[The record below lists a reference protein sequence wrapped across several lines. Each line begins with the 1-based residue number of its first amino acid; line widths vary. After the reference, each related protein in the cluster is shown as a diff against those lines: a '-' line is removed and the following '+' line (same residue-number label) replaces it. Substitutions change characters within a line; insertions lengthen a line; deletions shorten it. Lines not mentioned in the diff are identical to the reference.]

1 MILKNILFTMFW
13 KQQNGRVRYSVLPP
27 GFIESDGVFDAPSGY
42 KPYVNTGLLLS
53 PSAQKK
59 WTIEFSYHGCTNPV
73 NIAVMGT
80 SYSKTSGNYALWVD
94 NSDGTNGRK
103 IEFIFGNGNAGR
115 KELAQYKYDK
125 NVLITENRHK
135 YEMNLLTGQGF
146 IDDVCV
152 ITAGAV
158 ASVPNPTPVVFHA
171 VWRGSS
177 VFNTGAGTIHSLKI
191 GDPSDGGLIRDYIP
205 CIRLSDGLPGF
216 YDLCESTDGV
226 DGTPFYKLQLA
237 SGSDNPTTVPTYNT
251 SFSVRVKK
259 NTTGTCKV
267 TLSATQMTAGVVSVD
282 WGDDA
287 TEELTSA
294 SSSSTHSYSTAG
306 EYDLT
311 VSSETARGF
320 TMSQSETISSITRL
334 LSYDCKIVPVGFMYG
349 ATSLNFGNNILGN
362 VYWIQASAFRDCTSL
377 TLTELPKP
385 LKRIDEY
392 AFYNSGVG
400 ITRIPKKVNFI
411 GDYAFGNCANL
422 TRITFEGDEVTDISS
437 TAFQGCTNLTDI
449 YVPWHMDE
457 VAGAPWGAGNAK
469 IHYKAWLLPPS
480 NEIWYYGSSQATL
493 FSDTNVVSHTF
504 SDGKGVITFAA
515 PITQMPNVLRGTSVT
530 LVNMPDS
537 VTSIVSSA
545 FFNCAS
551 LKNVVLSPNITS
563 IESYAFYQCG
573 NMRLSE
579 FPDKLTELGQGAF
592 RGCSSI
598 STTSLP
604 AGVTNIP
611 RETFYGCTS
620 LALTGLPSGMTR
632 IEDNTFDSCTNLALT
647 SLPNGITFIGNAAF
661 YGCSK
666 IQLSSLPNTVT
677 EISGSVFRDCQGLTL
692 TSLPSGLTSLG
703 GRAFYNCQNLALTS
717 LPDGLTSIPAQ
728 CFYNCSNLALT
739 FLPSGITSIGQQAF
753 ASCVN
758 ITLTSL
764 PAGLTS
770 IEDNVFDNCPKISI
784 SSLPPE
790 ITKIG
795 GNAFYGDLLVSV
807 DCIPETVTTISANVF
822 NSCAGITSLIFIGT
836 PNSISPI
843 AFNRCTNLTDIYVP
857 WAEGTVADAPWGATN
872 ATVHYNSQMMPKS
885 NEIWYYGESQATL
898 FSNTNVASHT
908 FDNGKGIVRYNSNLT
923 TMPDTLR
930 GTSVTRVVLPITIT
944 SIGSDAL
951 RECTDLTSVVFPQH
965 LRTIG
970 NNAFRYCSNL
980 ECDGLPSSVTSIS
993 GWAFQYCS
1001 KIAWTSLPEELT
1013 EIGSYCFQ
1021 HCSSLAITS
1030 IPDGITELNP
1040 GVFDGCTSLA
1050 LTSLPSGLTT
1060 IADGTFWGCANI
1072 SLNHIPASIVS
1083 IGNNA
1088 FNSCTGLSVVYLI
1101 TQASISSSAFSE
1113 CTNLTDIY
1121 VPWVE
1126 GDVANAPW
1134 GASNATVHYMD
1145 GKTLEDVQYTDE
1157 TMKHHVVKAMYIPS
1171 SGGRRLSSDMVINT
1185 RHNTTVNDEW
1195 IVTCKADHR
1204 ASGDMCIMGSSNSN
1218 TNTNCAIW
1226 MNPTTNTV
1234 RFLFGDATRSDTVV
1248 STIEYD
1254 ITKFHTYRIKFSTGQ
1269 AWIDDNLIGT
1279 AGSVSSFANACPLYI
1294 LTSGQVSYS
1303 SGFLNNTQIFNGD
1316 VVDVKV
1322 LTNDNLTLHY
1332 VPWSDL
1338 EPYECGFYETVSGTE
1353 LEMHRWVKPLFEWN
1367 LAWTV
1372 SLTSN
1377 NLTYGL
1383 STKLYDNIAVVY
1395 WGDGTFEQL
1404 SQTDDSVTIFTHT
1417 YAKAGQYN
1425 VTFFAYY
1432 SGDFVCTTGHNGFIN
1447 SEPVYKDR
1455 VKSVLYVKGTLVP
1468 TYFCFKASSITQV
1481 PSHLFEGKLAIGS
1494 DAFGGCQNLNISSI
1508 GNDVQFIGYSS
1519 FGGCTSLTAL
1529 AMPSVRHLLPYAFQD
1544 CTALGSVNLP
1554 SIVELSSGSFS
1565 NCTGLRSIT
1574 FGENLCELSYN
1585 AFFGC
1590 TALETAIFEGSAV
1603 EYIPE
1608 ELFEECTNLTD
1619 IYVPWEEGT
1628 VNNAPWGATNATVHY
1643 NHQV

>member
-1 MILKNILFTMFW
+1 MIFKNILFTMFW

-59 WTIEFSYHGCTNPV
+59 WTVEFSYHGCTNPA

-115 KELAQYKYDK
+115 QELAQYKYDK

-152 ITAGAV
+152 ITARAV

-306 EYDLT
+306 DYDLT

-392 AFYNSGVG
+392 AFYNSGIGV
-400 ITRIPKKVNFI
+400 TRIPKKVNFI

-449 YVPWHMDE
+449 YVPWHAGE
-457 VAGAPWGAGNAK
+457 VAGAPWGADNAK

-480 NEIWYYGSSQATL
+480 NEVWYYGSSQATL
-493 FSDTNVVSHTF
+493 FSDTNVVAHTF
-504 SDGKGVITFAA
+504 SNGRGIVTFSN
-515 PITQMPNVLRGTSVT
+515 P
-530 LVNMPDS
+530 
-537 VTSIVSSA
+537 VTSITDVLRNTTVPVVVFPANVTVVRGDA
-545 FFNCAS
+545 FDNCGD
-551 LKNVVLSPNITS
+551 VVEVVPLDS
-563 IESYAFYQCG
+563 IMRIERYGFYQCQ
-573 NMRLSE
+573 
-579 FPDKLTELGQGAF
+579 KLELDELPNCLERICQGAF
-592 RGCSSI
+592 RGCSRI
-598 STTSLP
+598 SLRALP
-604 AGVTNIP
+604 QSVTYIE
-611 RETFYGCTS
+611 RE
-620 LALTGLPSGMTR
+620 
-632 IEDNTFDSCTNLALT
+632 
-647 SLPNGITFIGNAAF
+647 AF
-661 YGCSK
+661 WGCS
-666 IQLSSLPNTVT
+666 SLR
-677 EISGSVFRDCQGLTL
+677 I
-692 TSLPSGLTSLG
+692 
-703 GRAFYNCQNLALTS
+703 TS
-717 LPDGLTSIPAQ
+717 LPDGIPRIEADTFSYCRNMRLT
-728 CFYNCSNLALT
+728 T
-739 FLPSGITSIGQQAF
+739 LPSRLTEIGAYAFTGCQSLAIT
-753 ASCVN
+753 
-758 ITLTSL
+758 T
-764 PAGLTS
+764 
-770 IEDNVFDNCPKISI
+770 
-784 SSLPPE
+784 
-790 ITKIG
+790 
-795 GNAFYGDLLVSV
+795 
-807 DCIPETVTTISANVF
+807 IPEGVTIIDEEAF
-822 NSCAGITSLIFIGT
+822 RGCIGITSLLFMGT
-836 PNSISPI
+836 PRSIASN
-843 AFNRCTNLTDIYVP
+843 AFYECTNLTDIYVP
-857 WAEGTVADAPWGATN
+857 WA
-872 ATVHYNSQMMPKS
+872 
-885 NEIWYYGESQATL
+885 
-898 FSNTNVASHT
+898 
-908 FDNGKGIVRYNSNLT
+908 
-923 TMPDTLR
+923 
-930 GTSVTRVVLPITIT
+930 
-944 SIGSDAL
+944 
-951 RECTDLTSVVFPQH
+951 
-965 LRTIG
+965 
-970 NNAFRYCSNL
+970 
-980 ECDGLPSSVTSIS
+980 
-993 GWAFQYCS
+993 
-1001 KIAWTSLPEELT
+1001 
-1013 EIGSYCFQ
+1013 
-1021 HCSSLAITS
+1021 
-1030 IPDGITELNP
+1030 
-1040 GVFDGCTSLA
+1040 
-1050 LTSLPSGLTT
+1050 
-1060 IADGTFWGCANI
+1060 
-1072 SLNHIPASIVS
+1072 
-1083 IGNNA
+1083 
-1088 FNSCTGLSVVYLI
+1088 
-1101 TQASISSSAFSE
+1101 
-1113 CTNLTDIY
+1113 
-1121 VPWVE
+1121 E

-1279 AGSVSSFANACPLYI
+1279 AGAVSSFANACPLYI
-1294 LTSGQVSYS
+1294 LTSGQVSDS
-1303 SGFLNNTQIFNGD
+1303 SGFMKNTQIFNGD
-1316 VVDVKV
+1316 VVDVRV

-1338 EPYECGFYETVSGTE
+1338 EPYECGFYETVNDTE
-1353 LEMHRWVKPLFEWN
+1353 LEMHRWMKPLFEWN

-1377 NLTYGL
+1377 NLIYGL

-1447 SEPVYKDR
+1447 SEPVYKDK

-1481 PSHLFEGKLAIGS
+1481 PSQLFEGKLAIGS

-1508 GNDVQFIGYSS
+1508 GNDVQFIGYAS

-1544 CTALGSVNLP
+1544 CTALESVNLP

-1619 IYVPWEEGT
+1619 IYVPWAEGT